1 MQLKFFII
9 YGDMERGSCSDMGG
23 GFYTHPYLL
32 KNYVFELYFLLNYTT
47 FQDLQIKK
55 KVTLNLFS
63 FQRYREDSFREKLK
77 QPTWQDVAAEHLTV
91 FKKKTAI
98 ARELLFFFTFSFF
111 HKLQSIKK
119 ATH

>member
-1 MQLKFFII
+1 MQLKIFIL

-32 KNYVFELYFLLNYTT
+32 KNNAFELYFLLNYTT

-55 KVTLNLFS
+55 KVTLNLSS

-77 QPTWQDVAAEHLTV
+77 QPT
-91 FKKKTAI
+91 
-98 ARELLFFFTFSFF
+98 
-111 HKLQSIKK
+111 
-119 ATH
+119 